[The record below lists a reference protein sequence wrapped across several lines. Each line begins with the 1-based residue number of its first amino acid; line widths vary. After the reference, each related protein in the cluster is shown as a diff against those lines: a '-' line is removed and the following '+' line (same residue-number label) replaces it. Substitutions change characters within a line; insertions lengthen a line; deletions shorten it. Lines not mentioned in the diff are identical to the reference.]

1 MIFAI
6 PVTLSFTRKV
16 VALLLAILLPFLPG
30 ASFSADAVI
39 KLKRDGQEWRFSAAH
54 LLQRKDATEISV
66 PADVAYRRD
75 MRFRALPLR
84 TLLQE
89 NGFVAQGT
97 LNFLALDGY
106 AAPLDAAQV
115 LNETGAQAWLAV
127 EDPAKPWP
135 ALSPEGATAGPFYLV
150 WQQQPAGG
158 VPQEHWPYQIA
169 VIEQTLAPEQRYPMI
184 LPSLTLPKHH
194 PAWQGFA
201 VFKDNCIACHKIN
214 RGGDGVLGPDL
225 NIPHNPTE
233 YFTEAFLEKLIRNPA
248 QVRIWP
254 GAKMPGF
261 NAEAISDEELAALI
275 AYLKAMRTQH

>member
-1 MIFAI
+1 MKAVVLLFAI
-6 PVTLSFTRKV
+6 LF
-16 VALLLAILLPFLPG
+16 PFLPNVSLG
-30 ASFSADAVI
+30 ADAVI

-54 LLQRKDATEISV
+54 LLQRKDTTEISV

-84 TLLQE
+84 NLLLE

-97 LNFLALDGY
+97 LNFLAQDGF
-106 AAPLDAAQV
+106 AAPIDAARV

-127 EDPAKPWP
+127 EAPDSSWP
-135 ALSPEGATAGPFYLV
+135 TLTPEGATAGPFYLV

-184 LPSLTLPKHH
+184 LPSLTLPKHN
-194 PAWQGFA
+194 PAWQGLA
-201 VFKDNCIACHKIN
+201 VFKQNCIACHKIN
-214 RGGDGVLGPDL
+214 GGGDGVLGPDL
-225 NIPHNPTE
+225 NVPHNPTD
-233 YFTEAFLEKLIRNPA
+233 YFTEPFLEKLIRNPA
-248 QVRIWP
+248 QVRTWP

-261 NAEAISDEELAALI
+261 DAETISDEELDALI
-275 AYLKAMRTQH
+275 AYLKAMRAQR